1 MVVSDNVGVSES
13 LSLSFEAGFLLPL
26 CGGRLPVLGRCG
38 HKEGRSDRQGSLRHE
53 LDSSSDLQRQCEWDG
68 VDSQSL
74 VPLYVSNLVSVF
86 LQNPHIDPYLPLR
99 AVVYARIQY
108 RNILPQYWLHSQ
120 SIGSHTHHTGQDS
133 SLP

>member
-38 HKEGRSDRQGSLRHE
+38 REEGRSDRQGSLRHE
-53 LDSSSDLQRQCEWDG
+53 LGISNLQGQYEWAG
-68 VDSQSL
+68 VDFQSL
-74 VPLYVSNLVSVF
+74 VPLHGSNLVSAF
-86 LQNPHIDPYLPLR
+86 LQHPHIDPYLPLR

-108 RNILPQYWLHSQ
+108 RNILPQYWLHSR
-120 SIGSHTHHTGQDS
+120 SIGSHTHHTGQGS
-133 SLP
+133 SLS